1 MLESHI
7 KNHLRW
13 SYFAKIIN
21 DFQPLQIFAKSWSL
35 MIDLVLHMS
44 LRYRLR
50 LKCFPKNFLK
60 NLQIHSEYLQSSCFC
75 CNFVILSVATK
86 QLLVPW
92 LNMYIFY
99 SGKKITIIY
108 WHKMWSPYPEE
119 AFSIFDLKDLPLIL
133 SYCLHTQDIYY
144 IYFQDISLYH
154 RKTMKF
160 NPYMLEKKICCCC
173 H

>member
-108 WHKMWSPYPEE
+108 WHKMWSPYLEE
-119 AFSIFDLKDLPLIL
+119 AFSIFWSQRFAINSIVLSTHTRYLLYIL
-133 SYCLHTQDIYY
+133 SRHILV
-144 IYFQDISLYH
+144 S
-154 RKTMKF
+154 
-160 NPYMLEKKICCCC
+160 P
-173 H
+173 

>member
-119 AFSIFDLKDLPLIL
+119 AFSIFWSQRFAINSIVLPTHTRYLLYIL
-133 SYCLHTQDIYY
+133 SRHILV
-144 IYFQDISLYH
+144 S
-154 RKTMKF
+154 
-160 NPYMLEKKICCCC
+160 P
-173 H
+173 